1 VRVGDGGVILREASI
16 IIARLRTVF
25 GNRRPAVRS
34 ASCGYAAVDA
44 LVALMILS
52 STLICAL
59 AALAQGLRAAD
70 AAREMQQARSIAA
83 DLIQTAEPRALSD
96 SGRMDGLAWRRS
108 VSEPVLVFG
117 ANAVCDVEVV
127 VAGRDGRR
135 RYALRSNAV
144 CAKERP

>member
-1 VRVGDGGVILREASI
+1 
-16 IIARLRTVF
+16 
-25 GNRRPAVRS
+25 
-34 ASCGYAAVDA
+34 
-44 LVALMILS
+44 MILS